1 MTSDEIQIGKVG
13 RILEGVDKGY
23 YLLIEPAVPG
33 ADDFLLHVSAS
44 TDFRNGL
51 DGGDMWCE
59 SKEKL
64 PVFFKEAGWKV
75 EWLGNEGEV

>member
-1 MTSDEIQIGKVG
+1 MTSDEIQIEKVG

-23 YLLIEPAVPG
+23 YVLIEPSG
-33 ADDFLLHVSAS
+33 DKSLLVHVSAS
-44 TDFRNGL
+44 TDFRNGP

-59 SKEKL
+59 SREKL
-64 PVFFKEAGWKV
+64 PIFFKEAGWKV